1 MKVAI
6 VGSRNLTVDLK
17 KFLPENIKV
26 IVSGGAIGIDTFAK
40 NYALENNIQL
50 VEFLP
55 NYKLYGTK
63 APLIRNT
70 QIVEYSDIIFAFW
83 DGKSRGTLD
92 TIKKTQLLNK
102 KLFLYRLKHNDN
114 KILE

>member
-17 KFLPENIKV
+17 KFLPENIKE
-26 IVSGGAIGIDTFAK
+26 IVSGGAKGIDTFAK
-40 NYALENNIQL
+40 NYALENNIKL

-55 NYKLYGTK
+55 NYKKYGIK

-70 QIVEYSDIIFAFW
+70 KIVEYSDVVFAFW
-83 DGKSRGTLD
+83 NGTSRGTLD
-92 TIKKTQLLNK
+92 TIKKSKLFNK

>member
-50 VEFLP
+50 IEFLP
-55 NYKLYGTK
+55 NYKLYGIK

-70 QIVEYSDIIFAFW
+70 QIVEYSDVVFAFW
-83 DGKSRGTLD
+83 DGKSKGTLD
-92 TIKKTQLLNK
+92 TIKKTQLYNK

-114 KILE
+114 KILK